1 MIKNQ
6 VRTFYRM
13 SLLRFLKLPRLL
25 TQVLSSATTGNASNS
40 QEKNTNS
47 DLKVTA
53 VEKPCIST
61 QADVKIG
68 WLTFC
73 RDFFCFATIRI
84 FAGGAIVNPLR
95 TGLILWLGNNLSS
108 HRDKIVVNTN
118 FISNKAKAEPIQ
130 RRLPPPNGKYS

>member
-1 MIKNQ
+1 
-6 VRTFYRM
+6 M

-40 QEKNTNS
+40 QETNTNS

-68 WLTFC
+68 WLSFC
-73 RDFFCFATIRI
+73 RDFFVLQPSAYVLV
-84 FAGGAIVNPLR
+84 AP
-95 TGLILWLGNNLSS
+95 
-108 HRDKIVVNTN
+108 
-118 FISNKAKAEPIQ
+118 
-130 RRLPPPNGKYS
+130 